1 MSMPRR
7 SLGRTGIDVSAL
19 CLGSMTW
26 GSQNDGDQAAAQ
38 IDCALDA
45 GVDFIDT
52 AEMYPTTPMS
62 ADTQGR
68 TESIIGD
75 WLKASGR
82 RDDVVLATKC
92 VGNGAAWMIG
102 GGVDIDGAKL
112 RRSLEGSLT
121 RLNTDHVDLYQLHWP
136 NRGSYHFRQQWT
148 YDPSGQTGPYS
159 QEHVRGNVLDVLE
172 TCEKLVTEGKI
183 RAVGLSNES
192 AWGVMQFVELARA
205 RGLPRVASV
214 QNEYSLLCRL
224 FDTDLAEV
232 AHHENC
238 GLLAFSP
245 LAAGVLS
252 DKYADGKAPP
262 KGSRRALNDTL
273 SGRWTA
279 KSRAASEAYA
289 ALARAH
295 GMEPAQL
302 ALAFC
307 LSRPFMTSVIIGAT
321 DMAQLDVNLSAAD
334 IVLDEATLGEID
346 AIHRAHPMP
355 M

>member
-1 MSMPRR
+1 VSMPRR

-26 GSQNDGDQAAAQ
+26 GSQNTGDEAASQ
-38 IDCALDA
+38 IDRALER

-52 AEMYPTTPMS
+52 AEMYPTTPRS
-62 ADTQGR
+62 PETHGDTER
-68 TESIIGD
+68 LIGD
-75 WLKASGR
+75 WLKRSGR
-82 RDDVVLATKC
+82 RGDIVLATK
-92 VGNGAAWMIG
+92 VNGNGHEPDD
-102 GGVDIDGAKL
+102 DITGAKVRASL
-112 RRSLEGSLT
+112 ERSLE
-121 RLNTDHVDLYQLHWP
+121 RLQTDHVDLYQLHWP